1 MSGNSKIEEHI
12 TKHGDG
18 VKVIALWVDNATKAW
33 KETTQRGAKSYMKPE
48 TIEDENGVVIRSGIH
63 TYGDTVHVFVERKI
77 TMASFFLDLK
87 KWSHPIIQ
95 NQSD

>member
-33 KETTQRGAKSYMKPE
+33 KETTQRGKIIYE
-48 TIEDENGVVIRSGIH
+48 T
-63 TYGDTVHVFVERKI
+63 
-77 TMASFFLDLK
+77 
-87 KWSHPIIQ
+87 
-95 NQSD
+95 